1 MNYYDVFGIS
11 PEATPEDINTAH
23 KALAKMY
30 HPDIYN
36 GEDAHERMAMLNEA
50 NAVLSD
56 TIKREKYDNELRRNR
71 QQRQSQ
77 VILSSQLAEVKR
89 SRGMTEPQERAEKAE
104 MLRRK
109 AEARLKTENAAQIRR
124 KERAQQKSEEAARKN
139 SQAKA
144 ELDKQSVIDG
154 LSALVTS
161 EDIKRHYEMEAD
173 EERYYATK
181 VLLSLLRK
189 DEKHLRRMA
198 EEAERKQRIEE
209 ILSLVKEYNNKEK
222 WI

>member
-11 PEATPEDINTAH
+11 PEATPEDINATH

-30 HPDIYN
+30 HPDVYA
-36 GEDAHERMAMLNEA
+36 GEDAHEKMAMLNEA

-56 TIKREKYDNELRRNR
+56 AIKREKYDNELRRNR
-71 QQRQSQ
+71 RQRQDQ
-77 VILSSQLAEVKR
+77 EVLSSQPVGAKR
-89 SRGMTEPQERAEKAE
+89 PRDMTDTQERAEKAE

-109 AEARLKTENAAQIRR
+109 AEARLKTENEAQIRR
-124 KERAQQKSEEAARKN
+124 KERAQQKSEEAAQKN
-139 SQAKA
+139 SQAIT

-154 LSALVTS
+154 LSALVTG
-161 EDIKRHYEMEAD
+161 DDVKRHYKMEVD

-181 VLLSLLRK
+181 VLLSLVRK
-189 DEKHLRRMA
+189 DGKHLQRMA